1 MRLLNN
7 INLHGGYSVR
17 ILKALIVLCIT
28 GIFLVSCDSGSDS
41 GGTTGGG
48 GETSTQTTTENKST
62 SAASE
67 PESTNTVTSASKI
80 FLSATSDFACSSN
93 WSYRDGAMALDAYT
107 GNGTCKASFPGETGT
122 YKIVLNAQL
131 ERDGQPSYIISVDG
145 VDVNG
150 GRYPLSAPRG
160 CNCSYQDC
168 PDKNYDIGA
177 GTHTISNG
185 STIGFYGTEDFPC
198 GSGHGAYAKWHGMT
212 FTRVN

>member
-1 MRLLNN
+1 
-7 INLHGGYSVR
+7 VR
-17 ILKALIVLCIT
+17 IFKGLIVL
-28 GIFLVSCDSGSDS
+28 GLLGSFLVSCDSGSDN

-48 GETSTQTTTENKST
+48 GETTTQAPAATTDTQSATTEKQST
-62 SAASE
+62 ATATE
-67 PESTNTVTSASKI
+67 PKSTNTVTSASTI
-80 FLSATSDFACSSN
+80 YLSATSDFACSSN

-150 GRYPLSAPRG
+150 GRYPLSDPRG
-160 CNCSYQDC
+160 CSCSYEVC
-168 PDKNYDIGA
+168 PDKNYNIGA
-177 GTHTISNG
+177 GTYDISNG
-185 STIGFYGTEDFPC
+185 STIGFYGTDDYPC
-198 GSGHGAYAKWHGMT
+198 GSGHGAYAKWHGIT